1 MKHRQLYKYIYRTAE
16 ALVLVTLLAVLV
28 FALTQNS

>member
-1 MKHRQLYKYIYRTAE
+1 MKHRQLYKYIYRVAE
-16 ALVLVTLLAVLV
+16 VLVLITLLAVLV